1 MLSGITLPLL
11 LTVAAVIAAISAYR
25 GIRRGGARFYTLER
39 ETMLRRAGFTLLGS
53 MVLFLAAISLL
64 VFNYRQLTDVGG
76 TNADDEGRL
85 IVTAT
90 SEPQLESQPPTP
102 SPTATID
109 PSIPTPTATPI
120 ICRAIV
126 DGTSGSGLTLREVPG
141 GPEVSI
147 LPDGTI
153 LTLLEE
159 EAQDVN
165 GFVWRM
171 VRTVGRDEGWV
182 VEEFLKMGDCN

>member
-1 MLSGITLPLL
+1 MLTGITLPIL
-11 LTVAAVIAAISAYR
+11 LTIAAVIAAISAYR

-53 MVLFLAAISLL
+53 MDLFLAALALL
-64 VFNYRQLTDVGG
+64 VFNYQQLTNEGVV
-76 TNADDEGRL
+76 NAEDEGNL
-85 IVTAT
+85 VVTAT

-102 SPTATID
+102 SPTATTD

-159 EAQDVN
+159 EPQDVN
-165 GFVWRM
+165 GFMWRM

>member
-1 MLSGITLPLL
+1 MLTGITLPIL
-11 LTVAAVIAAISAYR
+11 LTIAAVIAAISAYR

-53 MVLFLAAISLL
+53 MALFLAAIALL
-64 VFNYRQLTDVGG
+64 VFNYQQLTNEGVV
-76 TNADDEGRL
+76 NAEDEGNL
-85 IVTAT
+85 VVTAT

-102 SPTATID
+102 SPTATTD

-159 EAQDVN
+159 EPQDVN
-165 GFVWRM
+165 GFMWRM

>member
-1 MLSGITLPLL
+1 MLTGITLPIL
-11 LTVAAVIAAISAYR
+11 LTIAAVIAAISAYR

-53 MVLFLAAISLL
+53 MDLFLAALALL
-64 VFNYRQLTDVGG
+64 VFNYQQLTNEGVV
-76 TNADDEGRL
+76 NAEDEGNL
-85 IVTAT
+85 VVTAT

-102 SPTATID
+102 SPTPTTD

-159 EAQDVN
+159 EPQDVN
-165 GFVWRM
+165 GFMWRM

>member
-1 MLSGITLPLL
+1 MLSGITLPLI
-11 LTVAAVIAAISAYR
+11 LTVAAVIAAISAYQ

-53 MVLFLAAISLL
+53 MILFLAAISLL
-64 VFNYRQLTDVGG
+64 VFSYRQLTDVGV
-76 TNADDEGRL
+76 TNADDEGSL